1 MDEMTTLRHMRAE
14 ISRPGPDRLT
24 TGRERLQ
31 AAIDEEATAADTEL
45 RRPIITGGF
54 MTDTKDSSRNPV
66 RRRPLLSVAVA
77 SAAAVA
83 VIATAVVADNIG
95 DRQDSSADV
104 ARPKPSYAEKVLR
117 SAADEARKGSEP
129 DIPRDDQFIY
139 TKSVTE
145 ETERKTGKGKTYTD
159 ESWTSVDGSKHSW
172 IVFLGKGNWT
182 NPGENR
188 TQPPQY
194 DWSEL
199 KKLPTDPVK
208 LILRLCSPVD
218 PPLKPKSLKGVSK
231 EEWRD
236 LHYQL
241 KGMVARAPVMPNEL
255 RATAFEALAMVP
267 GIKAKPV
274 KDGEGR
280 PAIGIWSKNA
290 LFEESLL
297 VLDEDTHKVLGST
310 SIRTPGDKTYDQF
323 SHLEDYAIVDKLK
336 QRP

>member
-1 MDEMTTLRHMRAE
+1 VDEMTPLRRMRAE
-14 ISRPGPDRLT
+14 VPRPGADRLA

-31 AAIDEEATAADTEL
+31 TAIDAEAAAAGTEL

-66 RRRPLLSVAVA
+66 RRRRMLSVAVA
-77 SAAAVA
+77 VAAAVA
-83 VIATAVVADNIG
+83 VTATAVTADNIG
-95 DRQDSSADV
+95 DRQDGSADA
-104 ARPKPSYAEKVLR
+104 ARPKNSYAEKVLL
-117 SAADEARKGSEP
+117 SAAEEARKGAEP

-139 TKSVTE
+139 TNSVTR
-145 ETERKTGKGKTYTD
+145 ETERKTGKSKTYTD

-172 IVFLGKGNWT
+172 IVYLGEGNWI

-188 TQPPQY
+188 SQPPQY

-199 KKLPTDPVK
+199 KKLPTDPVE

-231 EEWRD
+231 EEWKD

-241 KGMVARAPVMPNEL
+241 KGMVSRAPVMPNEL

-274 KDGEGR
+274 KDADGR

-297 VLDEDTHKVLGST
+297 VLDEDSHKVLGST
-310 SIRTPGDKTYDQF
+310 GIRTPGDKMHDQF